1 LYSSQVAQLVERK
14 SVDEKLSNGKN
25 GYLIYRFKSCPDYKK
40 IKIMKKLLGLC
51 LLTSCNFSN
60 MFINYM
66 KNENLKAIVGLVV
79 AIALVVVMAYIL
91 KLTNNI

>member
-1 LYSSQVAQLVERK
+1 LRYTQGPRAGSIPVLTTK
-14 SVDEKLSNGKN
+14 T
-25 GYLIYRFKSCPDYKK
+25 
-40 IKIMKKLLGLC
+40 IK
-51 LLTSCNFSN
+51 
-60 MFINYM
+60 YM